1 MSRIPFTVIY
11 LLLLLGVALASWVC
25 SVYALSSS
33 DGVAVVNMLDAV
45 GVRWMVRHSMEYI
58 AGSPLVEV
66 LLVLLMIGAVK
77 RCGVRECLSLW
88 FAERRMSVLPKRQS
102 YALYGALAVMV
113 SLVAV
118 VLLGVLPPGRNLL
131 SVTGRFAGSPLAAG
145 WLLLLCLLVCVPCL
159 CYGWLSDTWHTERDM
174 LNALGSEVA
183 RCSGYF
189 VTLVV
194 AALLVAAM
202 QYTRLLTLVGWAD
215 SISVIVALLYGLPLV
230 ASLMSKK
237 Q

>member
-11 LLLLLGVALASWVC
+11 LLLLLSVALGSWVC
-25 SVYALSSS
+25 SVYVLSSS
-33 DGVAVVNMLDAV
+33 NGVAMVNMLDAA

-58 AGSPLVEV
+58 AGAPFVEV
-66 LLVLLMIGAVK
+66 LLVLLMVGAVK
-77 RCGVRECLSLW
+77 RCGLGDCLSLW
-88 FAERRMSVLPKRQS
+88 SGGRRMSALSKRQS
-102 YALYGALAVMV
+102 YALYGALAVAV

-131 SVTGRFAGSPLAAG
+131 SVTGRFSGSPLAGG

-159 CYGWLSDTWHTERDM
+159 CYGWLSDTWRTERDM
-174 LNALGSEVA
+174 LDALSSEIA

-194 AALLVAAM
+194 AALLVEAV
-202 QYTRLLTLVGWAD
+202 QYTQLLALIGWD
-215 SISVIVALLYGLPLV
+215 DNLSVVMVLLYGLPFL
-230 ASLMSKK
+230 ASLMDKK
-237 Q
+237 